1 MVSLAVII
9 SLAALSLIALT
20 YVVYPVWQLI
30 FPGKPMDFTGE
41 FTPPLVSVVFAA
53 YNESSIIEAKIRS
66 IYNTNYPIDKLSV
79 WIGSD
84 LSNDGTDEIIR
95 NLQSEFPQ
103 LNLHVNDVRSGK
115 SATINSLI
123 EQTTAEVI
131 IATDANILFKE
142 TTIEELVRPI
152 ALQKATAVAG
162 TLAYEAG
169 GVINSTATNEKV
181 YLSLENAIRR
191 AESRK
196 HGICFGMEGGLY
208 RMRKSFWKPI
218 PPNTFMED
226 FFQTVQLIALDQKVL
241 FNEAA
246 IGLEDVSTSL
256 REEYKRKIRI
266 SIGNWQNLIRF
277 YPLLFKHPYP
287 FGILFLMHKVLR
299 WLTPHLYLIA
309 LIAGLFTSQWLII
322 SIVLIGLPVSQFILM
337 SFGLAT
343 PLAYFYVMNTA
354 LFVGFLRYL
363 KGVKSSVWQPTKR
376 NQHES

>member
-208 RMRKSFWKPI
+208 SMRKSYWTPI
-218 PPNTFMED
+218 PTNTFMED
-226 FFQTVQLIALDQKVL
+226 FFQTVQLIARDQKVL

>member
-9 SLAALSLIALT
+9 FLGALSLIALT
-20 YVVYPVWQLI
+20 YVVYPLWQLI
-30 FPGKPMDFTGE
+30 FPGKPIDFTGE
-41 FTPPLVSVVFAA
+41 FTPPSVSVVFAA
-53 YNESSIIEAKIRS
+53 YNESAIIEAKIRS
-66 IYNTNYPIDKLSV
+66 IYSTNYPIDLLSV

-84 LSNDGTDEIIR
+84 LSNDGTDDIIR

-103 LNLHVNDVRSGK
+103 LNLHVNDNRSGK
-115 SATINSLI
+115 SATINLLV
-123 EQTTAEVI
+123 ERTAAEVI

-169 GVINSTATNEKV
+169 GVTNSTATNEKA

-208 RMRKSFWKPI
+208 SMRKSYWKPI

-226 FFQTVQLIALDQKVL
+226 FFQTVQLIARDQKVL

-309 LIAGLFTSQWLII
+309 LIAGLFTSQWLIS
-322 SIVLIGLPVSQFILM
+322 SIILIGLPVSQFILM

-343 PLAYFYVMNTA
+343 PLAYFYAMNAA
-354 LFVGFLRYL
+354 LFIGFLRYL

>member
-1 MVSLAVII
+1 V
-9 SLAALSLIALT
+9 ALSLIALT
-20 YVVYPVWQLI
+20 YVVYPLWQLI
-30 FPGKPMDFTGE
+30 FPGKPIDFTGE
-41 FTPPLVSVVFAA
+41 FTPPSVSVVFAA
-53 YNESSIIEAKIRS
+53 YNESAIIEAKIRS
-66 IYNTNYPIDKLSV
+66 IYSTNYPIDLLSV

-84 LSNDGTDEIIR
+84 LSNDGTDDIIR

-103 LNLHVNDVRSGK
+103 LNLHVNDNRSGK
-115 SATINSLI
+115 SATINLLV
-123 EQTTAEVI
+123 ERTAAEVI

-169 GVINSTATNEKV
+169 GVTNSTATNEKA

-208 RMRKSFWKPI
+208 SMRKSYWKPI

-226 FFQTVQLIALDQKVL
+226 FFQTVQLIARDQKVL
-241 FNEAA
+241 FNEGA

-277 YPLLFKHPYP
+277 YPLLFKNPYP

-309 LIAGLFTSQWLII
+309 LIAGLFTSQWLIS
-322 SIVLIGLPVSQFILM
+322 SIILIGLPVSQFILM

-343 PLAYFYVMNTA
+343 PLAYFYAMNAA
-354 LFVGFLRYL
+354 LFIGFLRYL

>member
-41 FTPPLVSVVFAA
+41 FTPPLVSVIFAA

-196 HGICFGMEGGLY
+196 YGICFGMEGGLY
-208 RMRKSFWKPI
+208 SMRKSFWKPI

-226 FFQTVQLIALDQKVL
+226 FFQTVRLIALDQKVL

>member
-9 SLAALSLIALT
+9 FLVALSLIALT
-20 YVVYPVWQLI
+20 YVVYPLWQLI
-30 FPGKPMDFTGE
+30 FPGKPIDFTGE
-41 FTPPLVSVVFAA
+41 FTPPSVSVVFAA
-53 YNESSIIEAKIRS
+53 YNESAIIEAKIRS
-66 IYNTNYPIDKLSV
+66 IYSTNYPIDLLSV

-84 LSNDGTDEIIR
+84 LSNDGTDDIIR

-103 LNLHVNDVRSGK
+103 LNLHVNDNRSGK
-115 SATINSLI
+115 SATINLLV
-123 EQTTAEVI
+123 ERTAAEVI

-169 GVINSTATNEKV
+169 GVTNSTATNEKA

-208 RMRKSFWKPI
+208 SMRKSYWKPI

-226 FFQTVQLIALDQKVL
+226 FFQTVQLIARDQKVL
-241 FNEAA
+241 FNEGA

-309 LIAGLFTSQWLII
+309 LIAGLFTSQWLIS
-322 SIVLIGLPVSQFILM
+322 SIILIGLPVSQFILM

-343 PLAYFYVMNTA
+343 PLAYFYSMNAA
-354 LFVGFLRYL
+354 LFIGFLRYL

>member
-1 MVSLAVII
+1 MVNIAVII
-9 SLAALSLIALT
+9 SLSALGLIALT

-30 FPGKPMDFTGE
+30 FPGKPVDFTGE
-41 FTPPLVSVVFAA
+41 FTPPSVSVVFAA
-53 YNESSIIEAKIRS
+53 YNESAIIEAKIRS
-66 IYNTNYPIDKLSV
+66 IYNTNYPIGLLSV

-84 LSNDGTDEIIR
+84 LSNDGTDDIIR
-95 NLQSEFPQ
+95 ILQSEFPQ
-103 LNLHVNDVRSGK
+103 LNLHVNDNRSGK
-115 SATINSLI
+115 SATINLLV
-123 EQTTAEVI
+123 ERTTAEVI

-142 TTIEELVRPI
+142 TTIDELVRPI

-162 TLAYEAG
+162 TLVYEAG
-169 GVINSTATNEKV
+169 GGVNSTATNEKV

-196 HGICFGMEGGLY
+196 YGICFGMEGGLY
-208 RMRKSFWKPI
+208 SMRKSFWKPI

-226 FFQTVQLIALDQKVL
+226 FFQTVQLIARDQKVL

>member
-1 MVSLAVII
+1 MVNIAVII
-9 SLAALSLIALT
+9 SLSALGLIALT

-30 FPGKPMDFTGE
+30 FPGKPVDFTGE
-41 FTPPLVSVVFAA
+41 FTPPSVSVVFAA
-53 YNESSIIEAKIRS
+53 YNESAIIEAKIRS
-66 IYNTNYPIDKLSV
+66 IYRTNYPVDLLSV

-84 LSNDGTDEIIR
+84 LSNDGTDDIIR

-103 LNLHVNDVRSGK
+103 LNLHVNDNRSGK
-115 SATINSLI
+115 SATINLLV
-123 EQTTAEVI
+123 ERTTAEVI

-142 TTIEELVRPI
+142 TTIDELVRPI

-162 TLAYEAG
+162 TLVYEAG
-169 GVINSTATNEKV
+169 GGVNSTATNEKV

-196 HGICFGMEGGLY
+196 YGICFGMEGGLY
-208 RMRKSFWKPI
+208 SMRKSFWKPI

-354 LFVGFLRYL
+354 LFVGFLRCL

>member
-1 MVSLAVII
+1 MVNIAVII
-9 SLAALSLIALT
+9 SLSALGLIALT

-30 FPGKPMDFTGE
+30 FPGKPVDFTGE
-41 FTPPLVSVVFAA
+41 FTPPSVSVVFAA
-53 YNESSIIEAKIRS
+53 YNESAIIEAKIRS
-66 IYNTNYPIDKLSV
+66 IYRTNYPIGLLSV

-84 LSNDGTDEIIR
+84 LSSDGTDDIIR

-103 LNLHVNDVRSGK
+103 LNLHVNDNRSGK
-115 SATINSLI
+115 SATINLLV
-123 EQTTAEVI
+123 ERTAAEVI

-169 GVINSTATNEKV
+169 GVTNSTATNEKA

-208 RMRKSFWKPI
+208 SMRKSYWKPI

-226 FFQTVQLIALDQKVL
+226 FFQTVQLIARDQKVL
-241 FNEAA
+241 FNEGA

-277 YPLLFKHPYP
+277 YPLLFKNPYP

-309 LIAGLFTSQWLII
+309 LIAGLFTSQWLIS
-322 SIVLIGLPVSQFILM
+322 SIILIGLPVSQFILM

-343 PLAYFYVMNTA
+343 PLAYFYAMNAA
-354 LFVGFLRYL
+354 LFIGFLRYL

>member
-20 YVVYPVWQLI
+20 YVVYPLWQLI
-30 FPGKPMDFTGE
+30 FPGKPIDFTGE
-41 FTPPLVSVVFAA
+41 FTPPSVSVVFAA
-53 YNESSIIEAKIRS
+53 YNESAIIEAKIRS
-66 IYNTNYPIDKLSV
+66 IYSTNYPIDLLSV

-84 LSNDGTDEIIR
+84 LSNDGTDDIIR

-103 LNLHVNDVRSGK
+103 LNLHVNDNRSGK
-115 SATINSLI
+115 SATINLLV
-123 EQTTAEVI
+123 ERTAAEVI

-169 GVINSTATNEKV
+169 GVTNSTATNEKA

-208 RMRKSFWKPI
+208 SMRKSYWKPI

-226 FFQTVQLIALDQKVL
+226 FFQTVQLIARDQKVL
-241 FNEAA
+241 FNEGA

-277 YPLLFKHPYP
+277 YPLLFKNPYP

-309 LIAGLFTSQWLII
+309 LIAGLFTSQWLIS
-322 SIVLIGLPVSQFILM
+322 SIILIGLPVSQFILM

-343 PLAYFYVMNTA
+343 PLAYFYAMNAA
-354 LFVGFLRYL
+354 LFIGFLRYL

>member
-9 SLAALSLIALT
+9 FLVALSLIALT
-20 YVVYPVWQLI
+20 YVVYPLWQLI
-30 FPGKPMDFTGE
+30 FPGKPIDFTGE
-41 FTPPLVSVVFAA
+41 FTPPSVSVVFAA
-53 YNESSIIEAKIRS
+53 YNESAIIEAKIRS
-66 IYNTNYPIDKLSV
+66 IYSTNYPIDLLSV

-84 LSNDGTDEIIR
+84 LSNDGTDDIIR

-103 LNLHVNDVRSGK
+103 LNLHVNDNRSGK
-115 SATINSLI
+115 SATINLLV
-123 EQTTAEVI
+123 ERTAAEVI

-169 GVINSTATNEKV
+169 GVTNSTATNEKA

-208 RMRKSFWKPI
+208 SMRKSYWKPI

-226 FFQTVQLIALDQKVL
+226 FFQTVQLIARDQKVL
-241 FNEAA
+241 FNEGA

-309 LIAGLFTSQWLII
+309 LIAGLFTSQWLIS
-322 SIVLIGLPVSQFILM
+322 SIILIGLPVSQFILM

-343 PLAYFYVMNTA
+343 PLAYFYAMNAA
-354 LFVGFLRYL
+354 LFIGFLRYL

>member
-9 SLAALSLIALT
+9 FLVALSLIALT
-20 YVVYPVWQLI
+20 YVVYPLWQLI
-30 FPGKPMDFTGE
+30 FPGKPIDFTGE
-41 FTPPLVSVVFAA
+41 FTPPSVSVVFAA
-53 YNESSIIEAKIRS
+53 YNESAIIEAKIRS
-66 IYNTNYPIDKLSV
+66 IYSTNYPIDLLSV

-84 LSNDGTDEIIR
+84 LSNDGTDDIIR

-103 LNLHVNDVRSGK
+103 LNLHVNDNRSGK
-115 SATINSLI
+115 SATINLLV
-123 EQTTAEVI
+123 ERTAAEVI

-169 GVINSTATNEKV
+169 CVTNGIATNEKA

-208 RMRKSFWKPI
+208 SMRKSYWKPI

-226 FFQTVQLIALDQKVL
+226 FFQTVQLIARDQKVL
-241 FNEAA
+241 FNEGA

-309 LIAGLFTSQWLII
+309 LIAGLFTSQWLIS
-322 SIVLIGLPVSQFILM
+322 SIILIGLPVSQFILM

-343 PLAYFYVMNTA
+343 PLAYFYAMNAA
-354 LFVGFLRYL
+354 LFIGFLRYL

>member
-1 MVSLAVII
+1 MVSLAVLVF
-9 SLAALSLIALT
+9 LAALSLIALT
-20 YVVYPVWQLI
+20 YVVYPIWQLI
-30 FPGKPMDFTGE
+30 FPGKPIDFTGD
-41 FTPPLVSVVFAA
+41 FTPPPVSVVFAA

-66 IYNTNYPIDKLSV
+66 IYRTNYPIELLSV

-84 LSNDGTDEIIR
+84 LCSDGTDDIIR

-103 LNLHVNDVRSGK
+103 LNLHVNEARSGK
-115 SATINSLI
+115 SATINLLI
-123 EQTTAEVI
+123 ERTTAEVI

-208 RMRKSFWKPI
+208 SMRKSFWKPI

-226 FFQTVQLIALDQKVL
+226 FFQTVQLIARDQKVL

>member
-95 NLQSEFPQ
+95 NVQSEFPQ

-169 GVINSTATNEKV
+169 GVINSTATNEKL

-208 RMRKSFWKPI
+208 SMRKSFWKPI

-226 FFQTVQLIALDQKVL
+226 FFQTVQLIARDQKVL

>member
-208 RMRKSFWKPI
+208 SMRKSFWKPI

-226 FFQTVQLIALDQKVL
+226 FFQTVQLIASDQKVL

>member
-9 SLAALSLIALT
+9 FLVALSLIALT
-20 YVVYPVWQLI
+20 YVVYPLWQLI
-30 FPGKPMDFTGE
+30 FPGKPIDFTGE
-41 FTPPLVSVVFAA
+41 FTPPSVSVVFAA
-53 YNESSIIEAKIRS
+53 YNESAIIEAKIRS
-66 IYNTNYPIDKLSV
+66 IYSTNYPIDLLSV

-84 LSNDGTDEIIR
+84 LSNDGTDDIIR

-103 LNLHVNDVRSGK
+103 LNLHVNDNRSGK
-115 SATINSLI
+115 SATINLLV
-123 EQTTAEVI
+123 ERTAAEVI

-169 GVINSTATNEKV
+169 GIANSTATNEKA

-208 RMRKSFWKPI
+208 SMRKSYWKPI

-226 FFQTVQLIALDQKVL
+226 FFQTVQLIARDQKVL

-309 LIAGLFTSQWLII
+309 LIAGLFTSQWLIS
-322 SIVLIGLPVSQFILM
+322 SIILIGLPVSQFILM

-343 PLAYFYVMNTA
+343 PLAYFYAMNAA
-354 LFVGFLRYL
+354 LFIGFLRYL

>member
-1 MVSLAVII
+1 MVSLAVLVF
-9 SLAALSLIALT
+9 LAALSLIALT
-20 YVVYPVWQLI
+20 YVVYPIWQLI
-30 FPGKPMDFTGE
+30 FPGKPIDFTGE
-41 FTPPLVSVVFAA
+41 FTPPPVSVVFAA

-66 IYNTNYPIDKLSV
+66 IYRTNYPIELLSV

-84 LSNDGTDEIIR
+84 LSSDGTDDIIR

-103 LNLHVNDVRSGK
+103 LNLHVNEARSGK
-115 SATINSLI
+115 SATINLLI
-123 EQTTAEVI
+123 ERTRAEVI

-169 GVINSTATNEKV
+169 GITNSTATNEKA

-208 RMRKSFWKPI
+208 SMRKSYWKPI

-226 FFQTVQLIALDQKVL
+226 FFQTVQLIARDQKVL

-246 IGLEDVSTSL
+246 IGLEDVSSSL

-309 LIAGLFTSQWLII
+309 IVAGLFTSQWLVT

-337 SFGLAT
+337 YFGLAT
-343 PLAYFYVMNTA
+343 PLAYFYAMNAA
-354 LFVGFLRYL
+354 LFIGFLRYL

>member
-103 LNLHVNDVRSGK
+103 LNLHVNDNRSGK

-208 RMRKSFWKPI
+208 SMRKSYWKPI

-226 FFQTVQLIALDQKVL
+226 FFQTVQLIARDQKVL

-309 LIAGLFTSQWLII
+309 LIAGLFTSQWMII

>member
-1 MVSLAVII
+1 MVNLAVII
-9 SLAALSLIALT
+9 SLGALSLIALT
-20 YVVYPVWQLI
+20 YFVYPLWQLI
-30 FPGKPMDFTGE
+30 FPGKPIDFTGE
-41 FTPPLVSVVFAA
+41 FTPPTVSVVFAA
-53 YNESSIIEAKIRS
+53 YNESSIIEDKIRS
-66 IYNTNYPIDKLSV
+66 IYRTNYPIDLLSV

-103 LNLHVNDVRSGK
+103 LNLHVNEARSGK
-115 SATINSLI
+115 SATINLLV
-123 EQTTAEVI
+123 ERTHAEVI
-131 IATDANILFKE
+131 IATDANIIFKDS
-142 TTIEELVRPI
+142 TIEELVRPI

-162 TLAYEAG
+162 TLVYEAS
-169 GVINSTATNEKV
+169 GVPNSTATNEKT
-181 YLSLENAIRR
+181 YLSIENAIRR

-208 RMRKSFWKPI
+208 SMRKSFWKPI

-226 FFQTVQLIALDQKVL
+226 FFQTVQLIARNQKVL
-241 FNEAA
+241 FNEEA

-309 LIAGLFTSQWLII
+309 LITGLFTSQWLII
-322 SIVLIGLPVSQFILM
+322 CIVLIGLPVSQFILM

-343 PLAYFYVMNTA
+343 PLAYFYAMNTA
-354 LFVGFLRYL
+354 LFIGFLRYL

>member
-30 FPGKPMDFTGE
+30 FPGKPMDFNGE

-208 RMRKSFWKPI
+208 SMRKSFWKPI

>member
-103 LNLHVNDVRSGK
+103 LNLHVNDNRSGK

-208 RMRKSFWKPI
+208 SMRKSFWKPI

-226 FFQTVQLIALDQKVL
+226 FFQTVQLIASDQKVL

>member
-1 MVSLAVII
+1 MVSLAVLVF
-9 SLAALSLIALT
+9 LAALSLIALT
-20 YVVYPVWQLI
+20 YVVYPIWQLI
-30 FPGKPMDFTGE
+30 FPGKPIDFTGE
-41 FTPPLVSVVFAA
+41 FTPPPVSVVFAA

-66 IYNTNYPIDKLSV
+66 IYRTNYPIELLSV

-84 LSNDGTDEIIR
+84 LSSDGTDDIIR

-103 LNLHVNDVRSGK
+103 LNLHVNEARSGK
-115 SATINSLI
+115 SATINLLI
-123 EQTTAEVI
+123 ERTRAEVI

-169 GVINSTATNEKV
+169 GITNSTATNEKA

-208 RMRKSFWKPI
+208 SMRKSYWRPI

-226 FFQTVQLIALDQKVL
+226 FFQTVQLIARDQKVL

-246 IGLEDVSTSL
+246 IGLEDVSSSL

-309 LIAGLFTSQWLII
+309 IVAGLFTSQWLVT

-337 SFGLAT
+337 YFGLAT
-343 PLAYFYVMNTA
+343 PLAYFYAMNAA
-354 LFVGFLRYL
+354 LFIGFLRYL

>member
-208 RMRKSFWKPI
+208 SMRKSFWKPI

-226 FFQTVQLIALDQKVL
+226 FFQTVQLIARDQKVL

-309 LIAGLFTSQWLII
+309 LIAGLFTSQWMII

>member
-1 MVSLAVII
+1 MVNLAVII
-9 SLAALSLIALT
+9 SLGALSLIALT
-20 YVVYPVWQLI
+20 YFVYPLWQLI
-30 FPGKPMDFTGE
+30 FPGKPIDFTGE
-41 FTPPLVSVVFAA
+41 FTPPTVSIVFAA
-53 YNESSIIEAKIRS
+53 YNESSIIEDKIRS
-66 IYNTNYPIDKLSV
+66 IYRTNYPIDLLSV

-103 LNLHVNDVRSGK
+103 LNLHVNEARSGK
-115 SATINSLI
+115 SATINLLV
-123 EQTTAEVI
+123 ERTHAEVI
-131 IATDANILFKE
+131 IATDANILFKD

-162 TLAYEAG
+162 TLVYEAS
-169 GVINSTATNEKV
+169 GVPNSTATNEKT
-181 YLSLENAIRR
+181 YLSIENAIRR

-208 RMRKSFWKPI
+208 SMRKSFWKPI

-226 FFQTVQLIALDQKVL
+226 FFQTVQLIARNQKVL
-241 FNEAA
+241 FNEEA

-309 LIAGLFTSQWLII
+309 LITGLFTSQWLII
-322 SIVLIGLPVSQFILM
+322 CIVLIGLPVSQFILM

-343 PLAYFYVMNTA
+343 PLAYFYAMNTA
-354 LFVGFLRYL
+354 LFIGFLRYL

>member
-20 YVVYPVWQLI
+20 YFVYPVWQLI

-208 RMRKSFWKPI
+208 SMRKSFWKPI
-218 PPNTFMED
+218 PHNTFMED
-226 FFQTVQLIALDQKVL
+226 FFQTVQLIASDQKML

>member
-9 SLAALSLIALT
+9 FLVALSLIALT
-20 YVVYPVWQLI
+20 YVVYPLWQLI
-30 FPGKPMDFTGE
+30 FPGKPIDFTGE
-41 FTPPLVSVVFAA
+41 FTPPSVSVVFAA
-53 YNESSIIEAKIRS
+53 YNESAIIEAKIRS
-66 IYNTNYPIDKLSV
+66 IYSTNYPIDLLSV

-84 LSNDGTDEIIR
+84 LSNDGTDDIIR

-103 LNLHVNDVRSGK
+103 LNLHVNDNRSGK
-115 SATINSLI
+115 SATINLLV
-123 EQTTAEVI
+123 ERTAAEVI

-169 GVINSTATNEKV
+169 GITNSTATNEKA

-208 RMRKSFWKPI
+208 SMRKSYWKPI

-226 FFQTVQLIALDQKVL
+226 FFQTVQLIARDQKVL
-241 FNEAA
+241 FNEGA

-309 LIAGLFTSQWLII
+309 LIAGLFTSQWLIS
-322 SIVLIGLPVSQFILM
+322 SIILIGLPVSQFILM

-343 PLAYFYVMNTA
+343 PLAYFYAMNAA
-354 LFVGFLRYL
+354 LFIGFLRYL

>member
-20 YVVYPVWQLI
+20 YFVYPVWQLI

-208 RMRKSFWKPI
+208 SMRKSFWKPI

-226 FFQTVQLIALDQKVL
+226 FFQTVQLIARDQKVL

-309 LIAGLFTSQWLII
+309 LIAGLFTSQWMII